1 MKYSL
6 KAKHCPN
13 CKVENNHEKR
23 VPCGFN
29 LAKFSGRVWW
39 IEWYQEG
46 WRKRERIGP
55 NKKAAEQRYREVL
68 SARAEGRYIKKNP
81 DEKTRFKNL
90 ADWYLGLEEV
100 KAKKSYRR
108 DRLSIS
114 NLVCIFGARL
124 VKDITPA
131 TIESYRL
138 KRLQEITRHGRT
150 TTPATVNREIACLKT
165 IFSKAVKNG
174 KAERNPAQGL
184 KMLKEN
190 NERDRVL
197 SQEEYERLLS
207 HCAPHVAQVV
217 KVAYL
222 TAMRQAE
229 IINLTWGQVDLKE
242 GFIRLRPEDTKTN
255 EGRLIPL
262 AVELIQMFK
271 ALPRGLPNVK
281 VFNRSGTPI
290 KSIREGFDAACRRAG
305 IEDFHFHDLR
315 HCAITNWR
323 RQGHDF
329 IRIMAVS
336 GHKCLSTFKRYNSV
350 SKDELKAL
358 VGKPLDTIDTNMD
371 TYPESATKIGAG
383 H

>member
-1 MKYSL
+1 
-6 KAKHCPN
+6 
-13 CKVENNHEKR
+13 
-23 VPCGFN
+23 

-39 IEWYQEG
+39 IEWYQAG
-46 WRKRERIGP
+46 QRKRERIGP
-55 NKKAAEQRYREVL
+55 HKEAAEQRLREVL

-81 DEKTRFKNL
+81 DEKTRFKVL
-90 ADWYLGLEEV
+90 AGWYLGLEEV

-108 DRLSIS
+108 DKLSIS
-114 NLVCIFGARL
+114 MLVPTFGNRY

-131 TIESYRL
+131 MIEGYRL
-138 KRLQEITRHGRT
+138 KRLQEITRLRKT

-165 IFSKAVKNG
+165 IFSKAVKNE

-197 SQEEYERLLS
+197 TQEEYERLLAN
-207 HCAPHVAQVV
+207 CAPHVGQVV

-222 TAMRQAE
+222 SAMRQGE

-262 AVELIQMFK
+262 GQELIQMFK
-271 ALPRGLPNVK
+271 TMPRGLPGVK
-281 VFNRSGTPI
+281 VFTRNGRPVN
-290 KSIREGFDAACRRAG
+290 SIREGFDAACKRAG

-336 GHKCLSTFKRYNSV
+336 GHKTMNTFRRYNSV
-350 SKDELKAL
+350 SKEELRSL
-358 VGKPLDTIDTNMD
+358 VATMDTNMD

-383 H
+383 S